1 MTKAPRTALAA
12 AVLTVLAGISQ
23 AQAADIIPVI
33 FDTAGTGY
41 YDTTPA
47 TPVGGNP
54 GTTKGEQR
62 RYVANYAAALWGSVL
77 QSDVPV
83 FVQARFLSLAPGVL
97 GSAGA
102 TFVNRDFA
110 NAPVAGTWYHTAL
123 ADSIAG
129 TDLVPGQFDIQSQF
143 STNFTFYYGLDG
155 NTPPGRS
162 ISSTW

>member
-33 FDTAGTGY
+33 FDAAGTGY
-41 YDTTPA
+41 YDYTPA

-77 QSDVPV
+77 QSDVPIYIG
-83 FVQARFLSLAPGVL
+83 ARFTPLGANVL

-102 TFVNRDFA
+102 ATVFA
-110 NAPVAGTWYHTAL
+110 NFPNAPVA
-123 ADSIAG
+123 
-129 TDLVPGQFDIQSQF
+129 
-143 STNFTFYYGLDG
+143 
-155 NTPPGRS
+155 NT
-162 ISSTW
+162 

>member
-1 MTKAPRTALAA
+1 MNKTLLACALS
-12 AVLTVLAGISQ
+12 LASMGSAIAGSTGF
-23 AQAADIIPVI
+23 IVPVNL
-33 FDTAGTGY
+33 DPAGSGLN
-41 YDTTPA
+41 DTTPA

-62 RYVANYAAALWGSVL
+62 RYVAAYAAALWGSVL

-110 NAPVAGTWYHTAL
+110 NAPVAGTW
-123 ADSIAG
+123 
-129 TDLVPGQFDIQSQF
+129 
-143 STNFTFYYGLDG
+143 
-155 NTPPGRS
+155 
-162 ISSTW
+162 